1 MRLKA
6 ALVAGMLVA
15 GTIQAQSQD
24 ATHLQMI
31 NSARSMYEI
40 GLAHEDGL
48 LILAAAKLR
57 KQVQLKQAERSPNGG
72 SAEEG
77 TPLDWQEMLANAQP
91 LIQGNPILEGMAEDI
106 EAERF
111 KGVTD
116 GPVYSI
122 ARISSGGNDVYD
134 NVPFDG
140 GAYAEIYL
148 EGPRGSD
155 LNLVVRDS
163 AGRLV
168 CSDTDI
174 SAIAYCGWKPTASDM
189 YQITVESQRGGGK
202 YSLMTN

>member
-1 MRLKA
+1 
-6 ALVAGMLVA
+6 
-15 GTIQAQSQD
+15 
-24 ATHLQMI
+24 
-31 NSARSMYEI
+31 
-40 GLAHEDGL
+40 
-48 LILAAAKLR
+48 
-57 KQVQLKQAERSPNGG
+57 
-72 SAEEG
+72 
-77 TPLDWQEMLANAQP
+77 MLANAQP

-174 SAIAYCGWKPTASDM
+174 STIAYCGWRPVETENF
-189 YQITVESQRGGGK
+189 TVVVENKGRGATS
-202 YSLMTN
+202 YSLITN